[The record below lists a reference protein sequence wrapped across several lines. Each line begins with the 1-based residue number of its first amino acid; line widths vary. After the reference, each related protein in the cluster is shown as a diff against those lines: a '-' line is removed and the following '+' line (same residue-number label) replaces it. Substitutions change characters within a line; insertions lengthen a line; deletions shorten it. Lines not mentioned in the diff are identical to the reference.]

1 MKILHID
8 PTTNNINLFD
18 DYVSQG
24 KHVFVLIYL
33 EGCGPCIA
41 TRPEW
46 KKIENVLKDKYKSND
61 NLVVI
66 DVDQELLK
74 KMTKLKEQPK
84 GFPTML
90 YITNKGE
97 TTEEY
102 NEDDEKIFRKIESF
116 EKWIDSKMKKQKGG
130 KRRTRRTK
138 TRKSKKNRKTRGNIK
153 SRKNRNRKSRMNR
166 K

>member
-8 PTTNNINLFD
+8 PTTDNINLFD
-18 DYVSQG
+18 EYVSQG

-46 KKIENVLKDKYKSND
+46 KKIENVLKDKYKAND
-61 NLVVI
+61 DLVVI
-66 DVDQELLK
+66 DVDQTLLK

-84 GFPTML
+84 GFPTIL
-90 YITNKGE
+90 YITDKGK
-97 TTEEY
+97 TSEEY
-102 NEDDEKIFRKIESF
+102 NEEDEKIFRKIDSF

-130 KRRTRRTK
+130 KRRKMSKRRK
-138 TRKSKKNRKTRGNIK
+138 TRKFRKTRKNRKTR
-153 SRKNRNRKSRMNR
+153 RNRK
-166 K
+166 

>member
-8 PTTNNINLFD
+8 PTTDNINLFD
-18 DYVSQG
+18 EYVSQG

-46 KKIENVLKDKYKSND
+46 KKIENVLKDKYKAND
-61 NLVVI
+61 DLVVI
-66 DVDQELLK
+66 DVDQTLLK

-84 GFPTML
+84 GFPTIL
-90 YITNKGE
+90 YITDKGK
-97 TTEEY
+97 TSEEY
-102 NEDDEKIFRKIESF
+102 NEEDETIFRKIDSF

-130 KRRTRRTK
+130 KRRKMSKRRKTKKFRK
-138 TRKSKKNRKTRGNIK
+138 TRKNRKTR
-153 SRKNRNRKSRMNR
+153 RNRK
-166 K
+166 

>member
-8 PTTNNINLFD
+8 PKTDNIELFD
-18 DYVSQG
+18 KYVSEG
-24 KHVFVLIYL
+24 KDVFVLIYL

-66 DVDQELLK
+66 DVDQELLE

-84 GFPTML
+84 GFPTIL
-90 YITNKGE
+90 YITDKGK
-97 TTEEY
+97 TSEEY
-102 NEDDEKIFRKIESF
+102 NEEDEKLFRKIDSF

-130 KRRTRRTK
+130 KRRKMSKRKK
-138 TRKSKKNRKTRGNIK
+138 TRKFRKTRKNRKTR
-153 SRKNRNRKSRMNR
+153 RNRK
-166 K
+166 

>member
-97 TTEEY
+97 TIEEY